1 MKRREFIA
9 GLGVAATSSFLWP
22 LAARAQQQEKLPT
35 IGFLGTTTPVAWSN
49 YVPAC
54 VQRLRELGWVEG
66 RSVAIEY
73 RWAEGRSE
81 RFREIA
87 AEFVRLKVDVIVT
100 SGGAG
105 VAAKQ
110 ATSTIPIV
118 LALAND
124 PVGSGLAASLA
135 RPGGNVTGLSLLAP
149 DLAGKRLENLRQVL
163 PDVRRLAILGNA
175 GYPAAVAEMVD
186 LQATARKLGLEAMIP
201 EVRRAED
208 MAPAIEQLKGRVDAL
223 YVCADPLVSTNL
235 VRINSLALA
244 AQLPTMHGAGY
255 YVEGG
260 GLMSYGPHY
269 ADLFRRAGDYVDK
282 ILRGTKPG
290 EPPIEQPTKF
300 ELVINLKTAK
310 ALGVT
315 VPPSVLAAAD
325 EVIE

>member
-1 MKRREFIA
+1 MKRRDFIA
-9 GLGVAATSSFLWP
+9 GLCGTAAWP
-22 LAARAQQQEKLPT
+22 LAAHAQPAKLPT
-35 IGFLGTTTPVAWSN
+35 IGFLGTTTPSAWAD
-49 YVPAC
+49 YVPAF
-54 VQRLRELGWVEG
+54 VQRLRELGWIEG
-66 RSVAIEY
+66 RTVAIEY
-73 RWAEGRSE
+73 RWAEGRND
-81 RFREIA
+81 RFGEIA
-87 AEFVRLKVDVIVT
+87 AEFARLKVDVIVT

-124 PVGSGLAASLA
+124 PVGSGRAASLA

-175 GYPAAVAEMVD
+175 GYPAAVVEMVD

-208 MAPAIEQLKGRVDAL
+208 MAPTIEQLRGRVDAL
-223 YVCADPLVSTNL
+223 YVCADPLISTNHIRL
-235 VRINSLALA
+235 NALALA
-244 AQLPTMHGAGY
+244 AQLPTMHGAKY

-260 GLMSYGPHY
+260 GLMSYGPNY
-269 ADLFRRAGDYVDK
+269 GDMFRRAGDYVDK

-290 EPPIEQPTKF
+290 DIPIEQPTKF
-300 ELVINLKTAK
+300 ELVVSLKTAK
-310 ALGVT
+310 ALGIT
-315 VPPSVLAAAD
+315 VPPSMLATAD

>member
-1 MKRREFIA
+1 MMRREFMVGIGA
-9 GLGVAATSSFLWP
+9 AVALP
-22 LAARAQQQEKLPT
+22 LVARAQQREKLPT
-35 IGFLGTTTPVAWSN
+35 IGFLGTTTALIWRN
-49 YVPAC
+49 YVPAF
-54 VQRLRELGWVEG
+54 VQRLRELGWIEG
-66 RSVAIEY
+66 STVAIEY
-73 RWAEGRSE
+73 RWAEGSSE
-81 RFREIA
+81 RFGEIA

-135 RPGGNVTGLSLLAP
+135 RPGGNVTGLSLLSP

-175 GYPAAVAEMVD
+175 GYPAAVAEMID
-186 LQATARKLGLEAMIP
+186 LQATARKLGLETMIP

-208 MAPAIEQLKGRVDAL
+208 MIPAIEQLKGRVDAL
-223 YVCADPLVSTNL
+223 YVCADPLISTNQ
-235 VRINSLALA
+235 VRINTLALA
-244 AQLPTMHGAGY
+244 AQLPTMHSAGY

-269 ADLFRRAGDYVDK
+269 ADLFRRTGDYVDK

-290 EPPIEQPTKF
+290 DLPIEQPTKF

-310 ALGVT
+310 ALGIT
-315 VPPSVLAAAD
+315 VPPSVLATAD

>member
-9 GLGVAATSSFLWP
+9 GLGAAVALP
-22 LAARAQQQEKLPT
+22 LAARAQQPTKLPI
-35 IGFLGTTTPVAWSN
+35 IGFLGTASSSAWAN
-49 YVPAC
+49 YVPAF
-54 VQRLRELGWVEG
+54 VQRLGELGWVEG
-66 RSVAIEY
+66 RTVAIEY
-73 RWAEGRSE
+73 RWAEGRNE
-81 RFREIA
+81 RFSEIA
-87 AEFVRLKVDVIVT
+87 VEFTRLKVDVILT

-124 PVGSGLAASLA
+124 PVGSGLVASLA

-175 GYPAAVAEMVD
+175 GYPAAVVEMVG

-208 MAPAIEQLKGRVDAL
+208 MAPAIEQLRGRVNAL
-223 YVCADPLVSTNL
+223 YVCADPLISTNH
-235 VRINSLALA
+235 VRINTLALA
-244 AQLPTMHGAGY
+244 AQLPTMHGSRD

-282 ILRGTKPG
+282 ILRGTKPSDL
-290 EPPIEQPTKF
+290 PIEQPTKF

-310 ALGVT
+310 TLGIT
-315 VPPSVLAAAD
+315 VPPSVLATAD